1 MESTDNIDNTNINI
15 REIENENKLKDMMSI
30 ESYINSSK
38 LELHNYINQYKNYY
52 YSSVKNTLVYFELFK
67 EVICDYSIE
76 INSNVNKLY
85 DNLSKLNEISDELPL
100 LEELYE
106 KVREMKNSLE
116 MVYNQLKYNNN
127 NNNNNNNIK
136 KIELYK

>member
-67 EVICDYSIE
+67 EVICHVLLSDKEKFCCFLGEGRILTPAMLLPASLTLE
-76 INSNVNKLY
+76 KLFF
-85 DNLSKLNEISDELPL
+85 L
-100 LEELYE
+100 
-106 KVREMKNSLE
+106 
-116 MVYNQLKYNNN
+116 
-127 NNNNNNNIK
+127 
-136 KIELYK
+136 